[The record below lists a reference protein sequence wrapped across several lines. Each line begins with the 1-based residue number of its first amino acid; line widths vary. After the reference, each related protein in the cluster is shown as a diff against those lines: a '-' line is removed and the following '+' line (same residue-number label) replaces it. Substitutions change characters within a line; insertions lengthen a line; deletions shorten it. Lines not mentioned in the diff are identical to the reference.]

1 MESLYSEKDKNIS
14 KLIIEN
20 FLKPARFVKG
30 FFSWHFFQ
38 RETLEVKLKQKNTQI
53 KDLKDQLN
61 IVDHMYEEGRNLLK
75 EQKRGLEEM
84 LKMEREGANIPSL
97 IQLGSEKT
105 KMSQWSKVK
114 INKLK
119 AKIERLTKAGIHT
132 TPEGHYELGLI
143 AYYHDKADDAILEY
157 KKVIEFN
164 PGLPDVHYNLGVV
177 YGEKGMLMQ
186 AKREVSIYKNWI
198 AANKQPDFSM
208 LNQ

>member
-1 MESLYSEKDKNIS
+1 MESLYSEKGKNIS

-53 KDLKDQLN
+53 KDLKAQLN

-75 EQKRGLEEM
+75 EQKRDLEEM

-97 IQLGSEKT
+97 IQLGSEKA
-105 KMSQWSKVK
+105 KMSQGSKVM

-119 AKIERLTKAGIHT
+119 AKIERLTKAGLLAGT
-132 TPEGHYELGLI
+132 L
-143 AYYHDKADDAILEY
+143 
-157 KKVIEFN
+157 
-164 PGLPDVHYNLGVV
+164 
-177 YGEKGMLMQ
+177 
-186 AKREVSIYKNWI
+186 
-198 AANKQPDFSM
+198 
-208 LNQ
+208 

>member
-75 EQKRGLEEM
+75 EQKRDLEEM

-119 AKIERLTKAGIHT
+119 AKIERLTKAGIPT
-132 TPEGHYELGLI
+132 TPEGYYELGLI
-143 AYYHDKADDAILEY
+143 AYYHDKIDDAIKQWET
-157 KKVIEFN
+157 VIDLDKSN
-164 PGLPDVHYNLGVV
+164 MDANHNLGIV
-177 YGEKGMLMQ
+177 YSEKGMLMQ
-186 AKREVSIYKNWI
+186 AKREVSLYKKLNSC
-198 AANKQPDFSM
+198 KQTT
-208 LNQ
+208 